1 MIVENQS
8 NIKVHFA
15 GAENLIRSNLILKG
29 INSNYSLFTIF
40 PFLCNEFGIKNL

>member
-15 GAENLIRSNLILKG
+15 TTEDVGHAICSIAGGSYYGL
-29 INSNYSLFTIF
+29 
-40 PFLCNEFGIKNL
+40 